1 MEVEFL
7 SKFNKDLSKITSRS
21 VKGQIKKAILQV
33 ESASTINAIPQIKKL
48 RGFKNAYRI
57 RIGDFRIGLFIEGDT
72 AEFARVIHRKEIYRL
87 FP

>member
-21 VKGQIKKAILQV
+21 IKGQIKQVIQDV
-33 ESASTINAIPQIKKL
+33 ESANSVRSVPQIKKL
-48 RGFKNAYRI
+48 KGFKNAYRI
-57 RIGDFRIGLFIEGDT
+57 RIGDYRIGLFIEGKT
-72 AEFARVIHRKEIYRL
+72 AEFARVIHRREIYRL